1 VLSREVPFCL
11 LKFAAALLPGWMSRG
26 RTWPTYLCG
35 EAGLA
40 HAEFDGPEPL
50 RALLCEEFPGL
61 DWPPLPP
68 SITGNY
74 MVGGLVRAADV
85 PAVRTRLAS
94 HRYALKCDALDAQK
108 LDEALGVAER
118 LGTAFCE
125 ATEVYSGM
133 EGELN

>member
-1 VLSREVPFCL
+1 MTMTDPAGVRERLRDHLYEL
-11 LKFAAALLPGWMSRG
+11 LPAVYRERDAALG
-26 RTWPTYLCG
+26 
-35 EAGLA
+35 
-40 HAEFDGPEPL
+40 EPL